1 VPPFQQSSPENVTC
15 FIFVNELIC
24 FVVNH
29 LNKEQ
34 VMKLL
39 LPIIMVLMISG
50 CTSTA
55 DNSAAKQSNDTNKT
69 TVAKDEKSKPKQDLI
84 CKTEKK
90 LGSNMK
96 TKVCR
101 PKS

>member
-1 VPPFQQSSPENVTC
+1 
-15 FIFVNELIC
+15 VNELIC
-24 FVVNH
+24 FAVNH

-34 VMKLL
+34 AMKLL
-39 LPIIMVLMISG
+39 IPIVMLLTISG

-55 DNSAAKQSNDTNKT
+55 ENSTVKQSNDTNKT
-69 TVAKDEKSKPKQDLI
+69 VAAKDEKSTPKQDLI